1 MNVHI
6 VNSCQI
12 FDRKFQ
18 YGEKILIDRSNEQE
32 SLTEF
37 LSAIYREMKLDY
49 PKFFKMDLLCKAG
62 FLASEA
68 LTNRNFDKTT
78 QKADMGLILF
88 NSVSSI
94 DTDEKYQQT
103 IRKEECFPSPALFVY
118 TLPNI
123 VTGEL
128 AIRNKILGESMFY
141 VLEKY
146 DLDRI
151 MEIITDTFNDSTLC
165 SALCG
170 WLDVA
175 YEKANVHMFLVE
187 RNRLFR

>member
-6 VNSCQI
+6 VNSCHI
-12 FDRKFQ
+12 VDRKFQ

-32 SLTEF
+32 SLAEF
-37 LSAIYREMKLDY
+37 FSAIYHEMKLAY

-68 LTNRNFDKTT
+68 LTNGNIDKTT
-78 QKADMGLILF
+78 PKTDMGLILF
-88 NSVSSI
+88 NSVSSL
-94 DTDEKYQQT
+94 DADEKYQQT
-103 IRKEECFPSPALFVY
+103 TSGEEYFPSPALFVY

-123 VTGEL
+123 ITGEL
-128 AIRNKILGESMFY
+128 SIRNKILGESMFY
-141 VLEKY
+141 VLNKY
-146 DLDRI
+146 DPDRI

-175 YEKANVHMFLVE
+175 NEEANVHMFLVK
-187 RNRLFR
+187 RNHSPQ